1 MFGKLFR
8 YDFKAIAR
16 TQLPALFAL
25 LCLTVLGCLNA
36 GVLCISAKNE
46 EGFLAMISVSGF
58 LLTLVTFSGIILV
71 MSLLIYVRFYQS
83 TVTDE
88 AYTTFT
94 LPVSPSMILGAK
106 FLSAFLWNLIISAAF
121 VIAVS
126 LLTLTMAAC
135 VGTSEEFARV
145 VSELLEILKTL
156 GLDGGSILLNFI
168 SVFVASASRILQIFT
183 AILFG
188 ASVVRRHKAFAAVG
202 MIFAVNFAVNFI
214 NSLFGLT
221 SGSGLTASA
230 SVIPDF
236 GRALTAMMITE
247 TVVTAVI
254 AVICWFASAWLMKHR
269 VNLD

>member
-1 MFGKLFR
+1 MFAKLFK

-25 LCLTVLGCLNA
+25 LCMTVIGCLNA

-58 LLTLVTFSGIILV
+58 LLTIVTFAGLIMV
-71 MSLLIYVRFYQS
+71 MSLMIYVRFYQS

-94 LPVSPSMILGAK
+94 LPASPSMILGAK
-106 FLSAFLWNLIISAAF
+106 FLSALLWNLIISAAY
-121 VIAVS
+121 VTAVCLL
-126 LLTLTMAAC
+126 LLTMTACIGTADEFSLAA
-135 VGTSEEFARV
+135 A
-145 VSELLEILKTL
+145 ELRLILKNISPDA
-156 GLDGGSILLNFI
+156 G
-168 SVFVASASRILQIFT
+168 SVFLICLSLFVSSASRILQIFT

-221 SGSGLTASA
+221 SGSGLTASE
-230 SVIPDF
+230 IPDF
-236 GRALTAMMITE
+236 GRVLNTMMITE
-247 TVVTAVI
+247 TAVTAVI
-254 AVICWFASAWLMKHR
+254 AVLCWFASAWLMKHR